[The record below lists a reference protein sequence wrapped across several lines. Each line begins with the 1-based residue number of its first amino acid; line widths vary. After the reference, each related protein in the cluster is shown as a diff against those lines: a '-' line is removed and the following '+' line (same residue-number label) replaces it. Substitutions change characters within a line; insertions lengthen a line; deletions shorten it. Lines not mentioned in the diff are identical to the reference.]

1 MKNSSTSTPH
11 TPVMLHEL
19 VSALAVAPGGLYVD
33 CTVGAGGHAEAVLEA
48 AAPGGRLLGMDVDP
62 RAIGIAERR
71 LQRFA
76 GDCLLVN
83 DNFGNLKAVCSAN
96 GFIKVNGVYFDLGVS
111 SMQLDEPSRGFS
123 FQRDEPLDMRF
134 SERQSVTAADIVN
147 TYPVEELA
155 RVIWAYGEERKS
167 RIVARRIAEARPVKT
182 TGHLAK
188 IVERALR
195 AGRQRVHPA
204 TRVFQAIRICVNDE
218 LRTLES
224 ALRQTLEVLGK
235 GGRLAVISFH
245 SLEDRIVKNWM
256 RQEASSTVYN
266 PDMPLASTTRVP
278 TLRLITRAV
287 LTPAREEI
295 TRNPRS
301 RSAKLR
307 VAERL

>member
-1 MKNSSTSTPH
+1 MKNSSTSAAH
-11 TPVMLHEL
+11 VPVMLDEL
-19 VSALAVAPGGLYVD
+19 VSALAVTPGGMYVD

-48 AAPGGRLLGMDVDP
+48 AGPGARLLGIDADP
-62 RAIGIAERR
+62 RAIAIATGR
-71 LQRFA
+71 LERFA
-76 GDCLLVN
+76 GNCVLVN
-83 DNFGNLKAVCSAN
+83 DSFGNLQAICSAN
-96 GFIKVNGVYFDLGVS
+96 GFSAVNGIYFDLGVS
-111 SMQLDEPSRGFS
+111 SMQMDEPSRGFS
-123 FQRDEPLDMRF
+123 FQRDEPLDMRL
-134 SERQSVTAADIVN
+134 SQRQTVTAADVVN

-182 TGHLAK
+182 TGQLAK

-218 LRTLES
+218 LRTLER
-224 ALRQTLEVLGK
+224 ALAQTLELLRR
-235 GGRLAVISFH
+235 GGRVAVISFH

-256 RQEASSTVYN
+256 RAEASSSVYN
-266 PDMPLASTTRVP
+266 PDMPLASTSRVP
-278 TLRLITRAV
+278 TLRIITRSV
-287 LTPAREEI
+287 LTPGQAEI
-295 TRNPRS
+295 ERNPRS